1 MASTE
6 SKVKH
11 SKRISEKVN
20 KLKHK
25 IKVAKEYGLDH
36 ILQRPHKYH
45 KTSMFNCGNGNCHM
59 CGNPRKVFKEV
70 TQQEKRLALRATD
83 TD

>member
-1 MASTE
+1 MSDTD

-11 SKRISEKVN
+11 SKRIREKFN

-25 IKVAKEYGLDH
+25 MRIAKEYGLDH

-59 CGNPRKVFKEV
+59 CGNPRKIWKEK
-70 TQQEKRLALRATD
+70 TMQEKRLELREND
-83 TD
+83 D